1 MPIQQFRYGSDNL
14 AYVLHDETEAIAID
28 PGASR
33 AIADYIADS
42 GLALR
47 AIAHTHEH
55 PDHTCGTADLL
66 RLIPAPVISSE
77 ELLREPVL
85 HIGALDIRVLA
96 TPGHTTDSRCFHLPG
111 YLITGDTL
119 FNGTVGNCFSGD
131 IEAFYRS
138 MLRLM
143 SLDGDTVILAGHD
156 YVEYAMA
163 FARIVEPDNPDIE
176 RYLKRYD
183 PGFVRST
190 LGEELQVNPYL
201 RFNAPEMIAV
211 LKQKGLPVETEF
223 ERWTAIMNLG

>member
-1 MPIQQFRYGSDNL
+1 MHIRQFRYGSDNL
-14 AYVLHDETEAIAID
+14 AYVVHDETEALAID

-33 AIADYIADS
+33 AIADHIADR
-42 GLALR
+42 GLKLR

-66 RLIPAPVISSE
+66 RLIPAPVIPSE

-85 HIGALDIRVLA
+85 RIGAIDIRVLA

-111 YLITGDTL
+111 HILTGDTL

-138 MLRLM
+138 VLRLM
-143 SLDGDTVILAGHD
+143 SLDGGTIVLAGHD
-156 YVEYAMA
+156 YVTYSMA
-163 FARIVEPDNPDIE
+163 FARIVEPDNPHIE
-176 RYLKRYD
+176 GYLKRYD

-190 LGEELQVNPYL
+190 LSEELQVNPYL

-211 LKQKGLPVETEF
+211 LKQKGLPVDTEF
-223 ERWTAIMNLG
+223 ERWTAVMNLG